1 MQTTYSLNL
10 FRRAQKGLGIEIH
23 RHRPLHNINRNT
35 GVNSSSHGQYLPHHD
50 ILSISF
56 FFQRESTQ
64 EVLVTFTYSNIEN
77 SIQLAMDNSTLA
89 SDQDLNPRCTR
100 CGKEKHKRE
109 FVKKKKGERVP
120 LGELGD
126 NVLHGV
132 KLFGLCQECRDK
144 RNGQGR
150 KS

>member
-1 MQTTYSLNL
+1 
-10 FRRAQKGLGIEIH
+10 
-23 RHRPLHNINRNT
+23 
-35 GVNSSSHGQYLPHHD
+35 
-50 ILSISF
+50 
-56 FFQRESTQ
+56 
-64 EVLVTFTYSNIEN
+64 
-77 SIQLAMDNSTLA
+77 MDNSTLA

-150 KS
+150 KSNELRKAKLAEVNNMKLDSYIKLSWEEAQRMVAEG

>member
-1 MQTTYSLNL
+1 M
-10 FRRAQKGLGIEIH
+10 
-23 RHRPLHNINRNT
+23 
-35 GVNSSSHGQYLPHHD
+35 
-50 ILSISF
+50 
-56 FFQRESTQ
+56 
-64 EVLVTFTYSNIEN
+64 
-77 SIQLAMDNSTLA
+77 QLAMDNSTLA

-132 KLFGLCQECRDK
+132 KLVGQCQECRDK
-144 RNGQGR
+144 RHRQGR
-150 KS
+150 KSNDLRKAKSAEVNNMKLDSYIKLSWEEAQRMVVEG